1 MLQNNKQGID
11 NVFRE
16 NTEKGLASLLCLT
29 VKIQK
34 NKEKVIYLDIK
45 MRRVSNFYV
54 TNFYVIQQS

>member
-1 MLQNNKQGID
+1 MLQNNKQGIN

-16 NTEKGLASLLCLT
+16 NTEKGLVSLLCLA

-45 MRRVSNFYV
+45 MRRSANFYV
-54 TNFYVIQQS
+54 INFYVIQQS